1 MVDTNEVKT
10 FFDSLADHWDDNMV
24 INEKT
29 MDLIL
34 SNAGIKSNVK
44 VLDVACGTGVLI
56 PYYFDRGAETV
67 TAIDISSE
75 MIKIAEGK
83 FKSMNVEFI
92 CDDAVKH
99 TFDTQF
105 DNIVVY
111 NAFPHFG
118 NPEGLISNLSSC
130 LKNGGKLTIAHGMSR
145 DRINA
150 HHCNISKNL
159 FVDLITI
166 DELSDLVGRYLR
178 VTITVSDENMYQI
191 VAEKC

>member
-1 MVDTNEVKT
+1 MVDTNEVKS
-10 FFDSLADHWDDNMV
+10 FFDSLAGHWDDNMV

-29 MDLIL
+29 IDLIL
-34 SNAGIKSNVK
+34 KNAGIKSNGK

-56 PYYFDRGAETV
+56 PYYLDRGVSSV
-67 TAIDISSE
+67 TAIDISLK
-75 MIKIAEGK
+75 MIEIAGNK
-83 FKSMNVEFI
+83 FKSKNVVFI
-92 CDDAVKH
+92 CDDAVNH
-99 TFDTQF
+99 TFDTEF

-118 NPEGLISNLSSC
+118 NPDGLIYNLSSC
-130 LKNGGKLTIAHGMSR
+130 LKSGGRLTIAHSMSR
-145 DRINA
+145 DKINE
-150 HHCNISKNL
+150 HHGNISKNL
-159 FVDLITI
+159 FVDLMTI